1 MIFFFNK
8 VDALIFWSKFDP
20 QTFFASIARNE
31 AATVIE
37 VRDGQQTVVFA
48 ATAVF
53 KRLVASQTRH
63 FFRRHDR

>member
-20 QTFFASIARNE
+20 QTFFAAIARNE

-48 ATAVF
+48 ATAVP
-53 KRLVASQTRH
+53 SS
-63 FFRRHDR
+63 

>member
-20 QTFFASIARNE
+20 QAFFAAITRNE

-53 KRLVASQTRH
+53 KRLVASQARH
-63 FFRRHDR
+63 FFRCHDR